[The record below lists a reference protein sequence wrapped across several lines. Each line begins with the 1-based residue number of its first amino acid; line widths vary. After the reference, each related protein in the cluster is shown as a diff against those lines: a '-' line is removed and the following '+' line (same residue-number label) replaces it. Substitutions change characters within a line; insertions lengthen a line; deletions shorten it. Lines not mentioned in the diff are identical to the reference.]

1 MTLIKLLIMGR
12 SYFYTDFL
20 LDLTLCKCW
29 PLREK
34 KSIFPQRR
42 RELYFVVDRG
52 VGRFVLGEKASEVTQ
67 S

>member
-20 LDLTLCKCW
+20 LDLTPCKCW

-34 KSIFPQRR
+34 KAFFRRDAGSFTLLLIVVLVGLCWERR
-42 RELYFVVDRG
+42 RVR
-52 VGRFVLGEKASEVTQ
+52 
-67 S
+67 